1 MATATMDN
9 TTHPVVN
16 SEKLIADLTGDSLYQ
31 QITGVA
37 CTPVMVWGQP
47 GVGKSD
53 VARQV
58 GKKTGRPV
66 IDIRLLLKDPTDL
79 GGLPYF
85 CPETNMMR
93 YAQPSELPNKDGP
106 FANAIILLDEL
117 SSAPAAVQ
125 AAALQLVL
133 ERRVG
138 EYELPEGVMIMAA
151 GNRSNDGTVHASMPQ
166 PLRNRFRHYTMVV
179 DSESWLNWARE
190 YSVDTAVQSFI
201 KGNPDDLNRFDAKNK
216 HAYAYATPRTW
227 KFVSDEIKKV
237 KMLRSKGHNVSDA
250 DLFRR
255 IATLVGEDVR
265 LKFKAHY
272 DDAMALPDPFDVV
285 RGKVKE
291 FKIAKPSMKYGCS
304 LNVMYA
310 LREIINNRKAENAEG
325 GEEFTDKEYVEYVD
339 NAIRFLVKNIDE
351 KDIMISAIWMATD
364 KEYDIDLHDAPIIEE
379 LIDDPEFDNFFAAM

>member
-1 MATATMDN
+1 MSSKDIN

-16 SEKLIADLTGDSLYQ
+16 SEKLIADLIGDSLHQ
-31 QITGVA
+31 QFTSIPS
-37 CTPVMVWGQP
+37 TPVMVWGQP

-58 GKKTGRPV
+58 GKKTNRPV

-93 YAQPSELPNKDGP
+93 YAQPSELPLKDGP

-151 GNRSNDGTVHASMPQ
+151 GNRANDGTVHMSMPQ
-166 PLRNRFRHYTMVV
+166 PLRNRFRHYTMEV
-179 DSESWLNWARE
+179 DTEAWLNWARDGE
-190 YSVDTAVQSFI
+190 VDTAVQSFV

-216 HAYAYATPRTW
+216 HAYAYATPRSW

-237 KMLRSKGHNVSDA
+237 RLLRSKGVSVSDG

-255 IATLVGEDVR
+255 IASLVGEDVR
-265 LKFKAHY
+265 HKFKAHY
-272 DDAMALPDPFDVV
+272 DDAMALPNPYEVV
-285 RGKVKE
+285 SGKVKE
-291 FKIAKPSMKYGCS
+291 FTIKKASMKYACS
-304 LNVMYA
+304 LNIMYA
-310 LREIINNRKAENAEG
+310 LRETINKRQAEANEG
-325 GEEFTDKEYVEYVD
+325 DVEFSDKEYVEYVD

-364 KEYDIDLHDAPIIEE
+364 KEYDIEIHEAPIIEE
-379 LIDDPEFDNFFAAM
+379 LVDEPDFDNFFAAM

>member
-1 MATATMDN
+1 MTTRNVDN

-16 SEKLIADLTGDSLYQ
+16 TEKLIADLVADSKYQ
-31 QITGVA
+31 QLTGTA

-58 GKKTGRPV
+58 GSQTNRPV

-85 CPETNMMR
+85 SPVDNKMH
-93 YAQPSELPNKDGP
+93 YAQPSELPDAEGP

-133 ERRVG
+133 ERRIG
-138 EYELPEGVMIMAA
+138 EYVLPKDVMIMAA
-151 GNRSNDGTVHASMPQ
+151 GNRSNDGTVHMSMPQ
-166 PLRNRFRHYTMVV
+166 PLRNRFRHYTLVV
-179 DSESWLNWARE
+179 DTEAWLNWARE
-190 YSVDTAVQSFI
+190 YSVDTAVQSYI
-201 KGNPDDLNRFDAKNK
+201 KGNPDDLNRFDSKNK

-227 KFVSDEIKKV
+227 KFVSDEIKKI
-237 KMLRSKGHNVSDA
+237 KLLRSNGIQVSDG

-255 IATLVGEDVR
+255 IASLVGEDVR
-265 LKFKAHY
+265 HKFKAHY
-272 DDAMALPDPFDVV
+272 DDAMALPDPYEVV
-285 RGKVKE
+285 RGGVKE
-291 FKIAKPSMKYGCS
+291 HNIKKTSMKYACS

-310 LREIINNRKAENAEG
+310 LREVINTRKEEAKDG
-325 GEEFTDKEYVEYVD
+325 GEFTEKEYIGYVD

-351 KDIMISAIWMATD
+351 KDIIISAIWMATD
-364 KEYDIDLHDAPIIEE
+364 KDYNIEIHDAPITDE
-379 LIDDPEFDNFFAAM
+379 LIDDPDYDNFFAAM

>member
-1 MATATMDN
+1 MDN
-9 TTHPVVN
+9 TTHPVIN
-16 SEKLIADLTGDSLYQ
+16 ATALIKVLSGDSTYQ
-31 QITGVA
+31 QLSGSPS
-37 CTPVMVWGQP
+37 TPVMVWGQP

-58 GKKTGRPV
+58 GKNTNRPV

-85 CPETNMMR
+85 CPETNTMR
-93 YAQPSELPNKDGP
+93 YAKPSELPDQNGK

-151 GNRSNDGTVHASMPQ
+151 GNRAGDGTVHASMPQ
-166 PLRNRFRHYTMVV
+166 PLRNRFRHYTLVV

-190 YSVDTAVQSFI
+190 NSIDTAVQSFI
-201 KGNPDDLNRFDAKNK
+201 KGNPDDLNRFDSKNK

-237 KMLRSKGHNVSDA
+237 KLLRSNGHDVPESE
-250 DLFRR
+250 LFSR
-255 IATLVGEDVR
+255 IASLVGEDVR
-265 LKFKAHY
+265 LKFKSHY

-285 RGKVKE
+285 RGKVKQ
-291 FKIAKPSMKYGCS
+291 FKISKPSMKYGCS

-310 LREIINNRKAENAEG
+310 LREIISNRKNESENG
-325 GEEFTDKEYVEYVD
+325 GEDFSDKEYVTYVD